1 MGVQCDRNRLNSK
14 RDIICLK
21 ARPRDNFFFFFF
33 GFWDSFFY
41 YRHRHVNY
49 GKSLEDVHALPNRET
64 ASPIAVKILGPRWE
78 RGLLAYRVRVRGAL
92 PGKY

>member
-1 MGVQCDRNRLNSK
+1 MFGDQCDRISYAL
-14 RDIICLK
+14 
-21 ARPRDNFFFFFF
+21 RPVHAITILFFIP
-33 GFWDSFFY
+33 FFY

-64 ASPIAVKILGPRWE
+64 ASSIAVKILVPRWE